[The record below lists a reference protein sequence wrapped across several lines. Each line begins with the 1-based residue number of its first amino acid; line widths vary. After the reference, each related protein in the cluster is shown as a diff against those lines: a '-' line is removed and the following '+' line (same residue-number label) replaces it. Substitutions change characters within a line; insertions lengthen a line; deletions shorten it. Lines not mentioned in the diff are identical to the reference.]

1 MRYLAIAILAANL
14 LGQSRVEEARKIL
27 ETASAHKEG
36 DIRKEAATALGLV
49 GIKDPAA
56 KLLETLV
63 KDKDFQVR
71 QAAILSLADL
81 RDPDRYPIIKE
92 ALKDDVP
99 EVAFTAAKALFALGE
114 PEGKQALLAIFD
126 EDKKA
131 KSGFFKGE
139 FRNYWRKLQSPRSA
153 SFFALTQAVGFTPVP
168 GAGEGVNALQSM
180 ILGGDFSARA
190 STVLMLCKTAGPE
203 CDEMVIRGL
212 ADDDWSTRAA
222 SIQVVAWKNER
233 ARQRQLERLLTD
245 KKEKVALRAAA
256 AYVRLESFED
266 KK

>member
-1 MRYLAIAILAANL
+1 MRYLSLFAL
-14 LGQSRVEEARKIL
+14 LSVLSAESRIEEARKIL
-27 ETASAHKEG
+27 EAASAHKEA
-36 DIRKEAATALGLV
+36 DTRKEAATALGLV

-56 KLLETLV
+56 KLLETLA

-81 RDPDRYPIIKE
+81 RDPERLPLIKE

-99 EVAFTAAKALFALGE
+99 EVAFTAAKALFSLGE
-114 PEGKQALLAIFD
+114 PEGKQALLAVFD

-153 SFFALTQAVGFTPVP
+153 TMFALSQAVGFVPVP
-168 GAGEGVNALQSM
+168 GAGEGFNALSSM
-180 ILGGDFSARA
+180 LLGGDFSARA
-190 STVLMLCKTAGPE
+190 TTVLMICRSAGPE
-203 CDEMVIRGL
+203 CDEIVIRGL

-233 ARQRQLERLLTD
+233 ARQRQLERLLAD
-245 KKEKVALRAAA
+245 KKDKVQLRAAA
-256 AYVRLESFED
+256 AYVRLESFEE
-266 KK
+266 KN